1 MSALDWLALGENRRE
16 WSRLIDGVGLADFF
30 QLWVVHIPSSALEDA
45 FAASFGATLRAA
57 SPRWLQADV
66 SGFLRDRPFASEA
79 STELRRAGGWLLRA
93 GDASPTEVARA
104 AAVLNQKRDVLR
116 GMLKGPFV
124 LALHPL
130 DWRNAR
136 EEATD
141 LWSVHIDVIRF
152 SERPLSDPPGF
163 PLREPLSLTQLSRL
177 AEAPEASRTSSE
189 ERRGLYPE
197 PLHPRLEDLEELV
210 RAALKAGLVGPETR
224 RMLFYG
230 LPVWYIARLPR
241 ASRPIDQLRS
251 DLMELERTPRLDGLA
266 EPPLAV
272 WLANAARLTSPRPP
286 SMVFERWRRALM
298 GEGEPIRSAESG
310 AYELPP
316 SLTTA
321 LGRLPAEPGPAVLHL
336 KRAYART
343 GSPGAKA
350 CFAIDRAVASA
361 AAGLSPSEMR
371 SALQIARS
379 AAEGLGDLPLLGHHH
394 ARAAWIQGHL
404 GDRRSG
410 LAEVADGR
418 RIRALLGRAGTG
430 RLGSELDTVEHWLK
444 TAEHEAPPE

>member
-1 MSALDWLALGENRRE
+1 MSALDWLALGENRDE
-16 WSRLIDGVGLADFF
+16 WSRLIDGVELADFF
-30 QLWVVHIPSSALEDA
+30 QLWAVHIPSSAIEGA
-45 FAASFGATLRAA
+45 FAASFEATLRAA

-79 STELRRAGGWLLRA
+79 STGLRRAGGWLLRA

-104 AAVLNQKRDVLR
+104 AAILNQKRDVLR

-124 LALHPL
+124 LALHPA

-189 ERRGLYPE
+189 ERRGHHTE
-197 PLHPRLEDLEELV
+197 PLRPRLGDLEEV
-210 RAALKAGLVGPETR
+210 IKAAVESGLVGR
-224 RMLFYG
+224 RSLLLHT
-230 LPVWYIARLPR
+230 LPVWYIYRLPT
-241 ASRPIDQLRS
+241 ASHPIDQLRS

-266 EPPLAV
+266 APPLAV
-272 WLANAARLTSPRPP
+272 WLANAARLTSPWPP
-286 SMVFERWRRALM
+286 SMVFERWRRALV

-321 LGRLPAEPGPAVLHL
+321 LGRLPAAPGPAVLHL
-336 KRAYART
+336 RRASART